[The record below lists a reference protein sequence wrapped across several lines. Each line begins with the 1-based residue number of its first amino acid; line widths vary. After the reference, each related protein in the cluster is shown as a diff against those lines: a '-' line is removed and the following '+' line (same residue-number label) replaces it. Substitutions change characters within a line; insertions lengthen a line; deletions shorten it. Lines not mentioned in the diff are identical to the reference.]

1 MSRKIL
7 KAIITVIVF
16 IALFFFS
23 IFYTETMPRLL
34 LKTLESLSKGSI
46 EVDKTTGSLSRGFHL
61 ETLAI
66 KGNGYC
72 VVLRDI
78 FLRITPMRLLERT
91 LFFDFLVADKVSV
104 NVEKETKDAGNKSKG
119 TQQILFPDLFFNINL
134 KDARINSLLIK
145 TGKDTAP
152 LTLKDLSLSAN
163 IEDKTININF
173 LKGNFL
179 PYRVAFLLEANVS
192 AFSQPA
198 ALSGR
203 MVLKRRVK
211 GARQTVLDANFKG
224 DLRRLSLTGKIRG
237 VPEGTFNGLFSD
249 ILKRPKWQLHVDLK
263 GINPSFL
270 APGNPPALIQININ
284 ARLHG
289 EEETVS
295 GLIRGNF
302 SLPNKEKGTFLV
314 KGGYGK
320 EGLQIGKGVISTLGG
335 KLTVSGTLSRNLV
348 FRAKAALDN
357 IHLDPLLS
365 GIKARV
371 SGTVKA
377 YGILGGKRGPFA
389 NISIEGVH
397 GRLNGRAGAMGGDIF
412 LDKAGIEVKEMEFHA
427 PGTSLSLSGVL
438 KRASQDI
445 KVAFKSKDLS
455 LFYPALK
462 GEVRVKA
469 NVFGK
474 REDPGVHLY
483 ALGKKISYPQGG
495 LKAFKVTLDSDGL
508 LSSQIKARV
517 NANGIFAR
525 DIILNTLQASLK
537 GTRSRHLIRLRTRG
551 EGLHADISLSG
562 GLARE
567 FKYMGMLR
575 EFNIRLVDSGTWKLL
590 KPSRFLA
597 GRDGFDIS
605 QLCLKNG
612 KQGGRLCING
622 AIGKRRMGIE
632 VVSSSLPIRPI
643 SDFWGYGCS
652 LSGTFDLRLSFFKE
666 GMTSKGNFFFK
677 TRDAKAI
684 FEKLNKAKP
693 LMLTS
698 KGHLSEKGLRADVL
712 ASLDTKTDLS
722 GHVMLPGF
730 LQGKSVAKKQPIEGI
745 FTLSSRDVSIINDF
759 YPDLFVYK
767 GSLKSKIKF
776 SGTTENPHLEARA
789 SILDLKAEYPEYGF
803 VINLKNASLALNDQQ
818 LNILALLDSP
828 DGTLKITGR
837 GRVESK
843 DLDLFLKISGK
854 DYRALTTPYQ
864 KIFVSPDLFVFVK
877 NNHIKIEG
885 RLLVPRARIEGFT
898 LSSSAIVP
906 SADIKIEGEQDKG
919 SGATSNVYL
928 DVNVVL
934 GDNVKVKVYG
944 LEGRLYGKIGL
955 KTSPSGDLL
964 GTGIL
969 SIKDGVYKA
978 FETRLKIRK
987 GRLLYFSSPLDN
999 PELEVEAVRNV
1010 DDSLVGLRVKG
1021 RLKDPVI
1028 KLFSDPAMPE
1038 SEIARYLL
1046 GGKKGKGVTKASA
1059 IAGGANLLLS
1069 RLRQR
1074 LGLLD
1079 EIKLETGQAS
1089 DDLALMVGTY
1099 LRPDLYLKFIND
1111 FEDKVTRFILR
1122 YDYSKH
1128 IEIETETG
1136 ESPSA
1141 GIFFKLER

>member
-7 KAIITVIVF
+7 KFTIILIGF
-16 IALFFFS
+16 LALFFFS

-34 LKTLESLSKGSI
+34 LEAAESLSECSI
-46 EVDKTTGSLSRGFHL
+46 EVGKTTGSLSRGFHL

-66 KGNGYC
+66 KGDGYC

-91 LFFDFLVADKVSV
+91 LFLDFLAADEVFV
-104 NVEKETKDAGNKSKG
+104 NIGKRPKGNGNKQQG
-119 TQQILFPDLFFNINL
+119 TQQILFPDLFFNVNL
-134 KDARINSLLIK
+134 KDARIKSLLIR
-145 TGKDTAP
+145 TGKDSNP
-152 LTLKDLSLSAN
+152 LTIKDLSFSAA
-163 IEDKTININF
+163 IKDRTININF

-249 ILKRPKWQLHVDLK
+249 ILEKPKWQLVIDLTR
-263 GINPSFL
+263 INPSFL
-270 APGNPPALIQININ
+270 APGYPPALIQVN

-289 EEETVS
+289 EEGTVS

-302 SLPNKEKGTFLV
+302 SLPHKGKGTFLV

-320 EGLQIGKGVISTLGG
+320 EGFQIEKGVISTLGG
-335 KLTVSGTLSRNLV
+335 KLTVSGTLSKDSG

-357 IHLDPLLS
+357 IHLDPLLP

-377 YGILGGKRGPFA
+377 SGILGGKRGPFA
-389 NISIEGVH
+389 NIRLEGVH
-397 GRLNGRAGAMGGDIF
+397 GRLNGRACAMEGDIL
-412 LDKAGIEVKEMEFHA
+412 LDKARIEVKEIEFQA
-427 PGTSLSLSGVL
+427 LWTSLSLSGVL

-469 NVFGK
+469 HVFGK
-474 REDPGVHLY
+474 RKDPGVHLY

-525 DIILNTLQASLK
+525 DIILNTLHASLK

-551 EGLHADISLSG
+551 EGLMADLRLLG
-562 GLARE
+562 GLNRKFHYRGLVKALD
-567 FKYMGMLR
+567 LR
-575 EFNIRLVDSGTWKLL
+575 LEDSGIWKLPR
-590 KPSRFLA
+590 PSRFLA

-612 KQGGRLCING
+612 KQGGRLCISG
-622 AIGKRRMGIE
+622 EIGKRHMGID
-632 VVSSSLPIRPI
+632 VVSSSLPLRPL
-643 SDFWGYGCS
+643 SRFLAKRCS

-677 TRDAKAI
+677 TRDAKAF
-684 FEKLNKAKP
+684 FEKINKAMP
-693 LMLTS
+693 LMLS
-698 KGHLSEKGLRADVL
+698 AKGYLSEKGLRADVL

-722 GHVMLPGF
+722 GIVMLPGF
-730 LQGKSVAKKQPIEGI
+730 LQGKSGGQKQPIEGN
-745 FTLSSRDVSIINDF
+745 FTVSSRDVSIIHDF
-759 YPDLFVYK
+759 YPELFVYK
-767 GSLKSKIKF
+767 GNLKSKIRF
-776 SGTTENPHLEARA
+776 SGTTKNPQLEARA
-789 SILDLKAEYPEYGF
+789 SILDLKAEYPEYGL
-803 VINLKNASLALNDQQ
+803 VINLKNASLALKDHH

-837 GRVESK
+837 GRVEPK

-854 DYRALTTPYQ
+854 DFRAVTTPYE
-864 KIFVSPDLFVFVK
+864 KIFVSPKLFVFVK
-877 NNHIKIEG
+877 NNHIKTEG
-885 RLLVPRARIEGFT
+885 RLMVPRARIEGFS

-919 SGATSNVYL
+919 SGAAAKVYL

-934 GDNVKVKVYG
+934 GDEVKVKVYG

-987 GRLLYFSSPLDN
+987 GRLIYFSSPLDN
-999 PELEVEAVRNV
+999 PELEVEAVRKV
-1010 DDSLVGLRVKG
+1010 DDSLVGLRVTG

-1046 GGKKGKGVTKASA
+1046 GGKEGKGVTKASA

>member
-1 MSRKIL
+1 MSGKIL
-7 KAIITVIVF
+7 RATITVTGFIV
-16 IALFFFS
+16 LFFFS

-34 LKTLESLSKGSI
+34 LEALESLSEGSI
-46 EVDKTTGSLSRGFHL
+46 EVGKTTGSLSRGFHL

-66 KGNGYC
+66 KGDGYC

-78 FLRITPMRLLERT
+78 FLRITPMRLPERT

-104 NVEKETKDAGNKSKG
+104 NVEKETKEAGNKSKG
-119 TQQILFPDLFFNINL
+119 TQQILFPDLFFNVNL
-134 KDARINSLLIK
+134 KDARIKSLLIK
-145 TGKDTAP
+145 TGGNRAP
-152 LTLKDLSLSAN
+152 LTIKDLSLSAAVK
-163 IEDKTININF
+163 DKTININF

-192 AFSQPA
+192 PFRQPA

-224 DLRRLSLTGKIRG
+224 DLQRLALTGKVRG
-237 VPEGTFNGLFSD
+237 VPEGTFSGLFFD
-249 ILKRPKWQLHVDLK
+249 IFERPKWQMVIDLK
-263 GINPSFL
+263 GINPSL
-270 APGNPPALIQININ
+270 LVPGLPSARIKING
-284 ARLHG
+284 RLHG
-289 EEETVS
+289 EERTVS
-295 GLIRGNF
+295 GLIRGDF
-302 SLPNKEKGTFLV
+302 SFPHKEKGTFFV
-314 KGGYGK
+314 KGSYGK
-320 EGLQIGKGVISTLGG
+320 EGLQIEKGVISTLGG
-335 KLTVSGTLSRNLV
+335 KLTVSGTLSGDLG

-357 IHLDPLLS
+357 IQLDPLLP

-371 SGTVKA
+371 SGAVKA
-377 YGILGGKRGPFA
+377 SGILGGSKGPFA
-389 NISIEGVH
+389 NIRLEGVH
-397 GRLNGRAGAMGGDIF
+397 GRLNGRACAMEGGIL
-412 LDKAGIEVKEMEFHA
+412 LDKVRIEVKEIEFHA
-427 PGTSLSLSGVL
+427 PGTTLSLSGFL
-438 KRASQDI
+438 KRASQDV
-445 KVAFKSKDLS
+445 KVAFKSEDLS
-455 LFYPALK
+455 LLYPALK
-462 GEVRVKA
+462 GKVSVKA
-469 NVFGK
+469 DVFGQRK
-474 REDPGVHLY
+474 DPGVHLY
-483 ALGKKISYPQGG
+483 ALGKNISCPQGG
-495 LKAFKVTLDSDGL
+495 FKSLKITLDSDGL
-508 LSSQIKARV
+508 LSSQIRAKV

-525 DIILNTLQASLK
+525 DVTLNSLSASLK
-537 GTRSRHLIRLRTRG
+537 GTMARHSIRLRARG
-551 EGLHADISLSG
+551 KGLMADLRLMG
-562 GLARE
+562 GLNRE

-575 EFNIRLVDSGTWKLL
+575 EFNLRLADSGTWKLL
-590 KPSRFLA
+590 KPSRLLA
-597 GRDGFDIS
+597 GREHFDIS

-612 KQGGRLCING
+612 KQGGSLCISG
-622 AIGKRRMGIE
+622 KIGKRRMGID
-632 VVSSSLPIRPI
+632 VISSSLPLRPL
-643 SDFWGYGCS
+643 SRFLAQRCS
-652 LSGTFDLRLSFFKE
+652 LSGTFDLRLSFVKE
-666 GMTSKGNFFFK
+666 GMTSKGNFFFQ
-677 TRDAKAI
+677 TRDAKAY
-684 FEKLNKAKP
+684 FERLNKAKP

-698 KGHLSEKGLRADVL
+698 KGHLSEKGLRADVF
-712 ASLDTKTDLS
+712 ASLDAKTDLS
-722 GHVMLPGF
+722 GHVTLPGF
-730 LQGKSVAKKQPIEGI
+730 LQERSVDKKQQIEGI
-745 FTLSSRDVSIINDF
+745 FTLSSRDVSIIHDF
-759 YPDLFVYK
+759 YPGLFVYK

-789 SILDLKAEYPEYGF
+789 SILDIKAEYPEYGL
-803 VINLKNASLALNDQQ
+803 VINLKNASLALKDQH
-818 LNILALLDSP
+818 LKILALLESP
-828 DGTLKITGR
+828 GGTLKITGR

-843 DLDLFLKISGK
+843 ALDLFLKISGK
-854 DYRALTTPYQ
+854 NFRALTSPYK
-864 KIFVSPDLFVFVK
+864 KIFVSPELSVFVK

-898 LSSSAIVP
+898 LSSSAIIP
-906 SADIKIEGEQDKG
+906 SEDIKIEGEQDKG
-919 SGATSNVYL
+919 SGAAANVYL

-934 GDNVKVKVYG
+934 GDEVKVKVYG

-955 KTSPSGDLL
+955 QTSPSGDLL

-969 SIKDGVYKA
+969 SIKDGVYNA
-978 FETRLKIRK
+978 FETRLNIRK

-999 PELEVEAVRNV
+999 PELEVEAVRKV
-1010 DDSLVGLRVKG
+1010 DNSLVGLRVKG

-1079 EIKLETGQAS
+1079 EIKLETGPAS